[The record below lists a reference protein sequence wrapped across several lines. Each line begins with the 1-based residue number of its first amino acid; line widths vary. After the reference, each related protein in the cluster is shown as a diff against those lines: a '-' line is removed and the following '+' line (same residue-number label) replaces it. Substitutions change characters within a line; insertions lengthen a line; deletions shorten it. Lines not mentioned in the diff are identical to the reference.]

1 MDCSPPGSSVNGNL
15 QAILEWVAMPFSRG
29 SSWARDRTQVS
40 RTAGRLFTIWAT
52 GKPLPYSKGSINITN
67 HSMVDMPARAWTW
80 QFFAAGL
87 VLDRLRC
94 DNWKCRQTLPS
105 VLWGQNQPWLR
116 TTVPYLSTVMS
127 NIANYS
133 QIAAFLSLLWAV
145 IKYSVGHTL
154 LRFFFKLH
162 GSSDSVS
169 TSFRLFENRT
179 IPSVPWVL
187 PQSPQSSPW
196 HGVNTRKNL
205 LRYCS
210 LMAWKDLKA
219 PGGPTWSQGDA
230 I

>member
-1 MDCSPPGSSVNGNL
+1 MDLTILCCWACSRQATLRQLKTPPDI
-15 QAILEWVAMPFSRG
+15 A
-29 SSWARDRTQVS
+29 
-40 RTAGRLFTIWAT
+40 
-52 GKPLPYSKGSINITN
+52 KCPL
-67 HSMVDMPARAWTW
+67 
-80 QFFAAGL
+80 
-87 VLDRLRC
+87 
-94 DNWKCRQTLPS
+94 
-105 VLWGQNQPWLR
+105 GQNQPWLR

-127 NIANYS
+127 DIANYS

-210 LMAWKDLKA
+210 LTAWKDLKA

-230 I
+230 V